1 MPAPR
6 MPATLL
12 LLLVSLQQL
21 GAAAGKQPHILFVLS
36 DGAYRNLPS
45 KPTFQPE
52 QLPVPAVH
60 GTIPESFSAY
70 L

>member
-1 MPAPR
+1 MHVPFCSIYPSPRIAATLDQAMPAPR

-36 DGAYRNLPS
+36 DGA
-45 KPTFQPE
+45 
-52 QLPVPAVH
+52 
-60 GTIPESFSAY
+60 
-70 L
+70 